1 MHIRKSYSPCAKIIL
16 CSLKKHSMHIV
27 LLSLLCFGGVLLPSV
42 TPLVYRQIVDTLIPG
57 RNIRGL
63 LLYVILLILI
73 PMITSLLLNWRN
85 ITAYK
90 LSNQISCALRLSLF
104 QKIAE
109 MDYAAYLRMGAKSL
123 VYRLT
128 RSCGQIVDVFLNNTV
143 LSLINSSFA
152 LAMSLLPMLF
162 LEYRLALAAMIAL
175 PILYLL
181 LDWVKKRVSIR
192 DRRLYQV
199 LMTGES
205 LMHETLEGLRA
216 IRLSGSKE
224 RHTQKIRSWLETH
237 NMAKLSSVKAHEFE
251 RASLPELCL
260 QILYG
265 LVFIFGAVLVME
277 DEMSIGTLVAFVAYV
292 PRAFGSLR
300 ELLMI
305 QVTFKSV
312 AAVLESVNE
321 VFEIP
326 SEPSGVKLLS
336 EASGRISFDNVCFQ
350 YDAASG
356 FALKDI
362 SFEVSPGE
370 AVAVIGETGGGKSTI
385 FDLLLRFYQ
394 PASGTI
400 RVDGVDISEYNMDSY
415 RSNFSVVSQMPFL
428 CRDTFQNNVIDSDK
442 EIDVERYRDA
452 LEKAQLADLL
462 DRLPNQDQTLLGEG
476 GQDVSG
482 GERQRI
488 ALAHAIYQNRPIIL
502 LDEPTAALDVET
514 EARIRDVLL
523 SYKGKKTLLVIT
535 HRLST
540 VLQYDRVL
548 IIKNGR
554 IIENGSP
561 KELMH
566 RESVL
571 RHLLDF

>member
-1 MHIRKSYSPCAKIIL
+1 MKIRKSCSPCTKIIL

-27 LLSLLCFGGVLLPSV
+27 LLSLLCFGGALLPSV

-57 RNIRGL
+57 QNIKEL

-90 LSNQISCALRLSLF
+90 LSNQISCTLRLSLF

-109 MDYAAYLRMGAKSL
+109 MDYAAYLRFGAKAL

-152 LAMSLLPMLF
+152 LTMSLLPMLL

-192 DRRLYQV
+192 DKRLYQV
-199 LMTGES
+199 LMTGEG

-216 IRLSGSKE
+216 MRISGSKE
-224 RHTQKIRSWLETH
+224 HHTQKIRSWLETH
-237 NMAKLSSVKAHEFE
+237 NTAKLSSVKAHEFE

-277 DEMSIGTLVAFVAYV
+277 NEMSVGTLVAFIAYV

-312 AAVLESVNE
+312 AAVFESVNE
-321 VFEIP
+321 VFEIS
-326 SEPSGVKLLS
+326 SEPSGTKLLF
-336 EASGRISFDNVCFQ
+336 EASGRISFDNVSFQ
-350 YDAASG
+350 YDAASS

-362 SFEVSPGE
+362 SFEVFPGE

-394 PASGTI
+394 PVSGTI

-415 RSNFSVVSQMPFL
+415 RSNFSVVSQIPFL
-428 CRDTFQNNVIDSDK
+428 WQDTLQNNVVDSNK

-476 GQDVSG
+476 GHAVSG

-548 IIKNGR
+548 IIKNGQ
-554 IIENGSP
+554 IIENGPP

-566 RESVL
+566 RESEL
-571 RHLLDF
+571 RHLMDC